1 MLEIDLAELNGASIE
16 GCVEGKVYGYN
27 WEETG
32 LYVADQGPKAG
43 VVMFGSSVG
52 GVRIRK

>member
-1 MLEIDLAELNGASIE
+1 MRAVGR
-16 GCVEGKVYGYN
+16 GKVYDYN

-43 VVMFGSSVG
+43 VVMFGSSFG